1 MFAAWGRFVYRFR
14 WLVLVLSLL
23 SIAAVV
29 FSVQYGGRLGT
40 GEFSAPEG
48 TESGRVDDLL
58 DEEVAK
64 PPPSFTLIFGNED
77 EKATNPA
84 FRDGVERALEPLE
97 DDDRVTN
104 VRTAYENG
112 TVDGDMISRDE
123 HHSLVV
129 VELEEGS
136 FTERQDAYVD
146 LRQEVRPGPF
156 EVVAAGEMPLNEDF
170 ERVTE
175 SDLKRAEAVSLPLA
189 LLMLLFVFGSVVAAG
204 LPIGVGVLAVTLLL
218 ARVMDVSIYAT
229 NIVTMIG

>member
-14 WLVLVLSLL
+14 WLVLVASIL
-23 SIAAVV
+23 SIAAVI
-29 FSVQYGGRLGT
+29 FSMQYGGRLGT
-40 GEFSAPEG
+40 GEFSAPDG
-48 TESGRVDDLL
+48 TESGRVEALL

-64 PPPSFTLIFGNED
+64 TPPSFMLIFGNEE
-77 EKATNPA
+77 EKAPDPA
-84 FRDGVERALEPLE
+84 FRDRVDHALKPIENDE
-97 DDDRVTN
+97 RVTN

-112 TVDGDMISRDE
+112 TIDEAMISKDE

-156 EVVAAGEMPLNEDF
+156 ELVAAGDMPLNEDF

-175 SDLKRAEAVSLPLA
+175 RDLKRAEAVSLA

-204 LPIGVGVLAVTLLL
+204 LPIGVG
-218 ARVMDVSIYAT
+218 I
-229 NIVTMIG
+229 

>member
-64 PPPSFTLIFGNED
+64 TPPSFTLIFGNED
-77 EKATNPA
+77 EKATDPA

-112 TVDGDMISRDE
+112 AVDGDMISTDE

-146 LRQEVRPGPF
+146 LRQEVREGPF
-156 EVVAAGEMPLNEDF
+156 EVVAAGGISAHDDIKEGYG
-170 ERVTE
+170 
-175 SDLKRAEAVSLPLA
+175 
-189 LLMLLFVFGSVVAAG
+189 GS
-204 LPIGVGVLAVTLLL
+204 
-218 ARVMDVSIYAT
+218 
-229 NIVTMIG
+229 